1 LCNSGASQRGAP
13 QKGEKMLTKEQFE
26 EFKELCDPLFQFL
39 AENCNPHQSIII
51 DNDYARIV
59 SDEVGTPNKFSDR

>member
-1 LCNSGASQRGAP
+1 
-13 QKGEKMLTKEQFE
+13 MLTKEQFE
-26 EFKELCDPLFQFL
+26 EFKELCGPLFLFL
-39 AENCNPHQSIII
+39 AKNCNPYQSIII